1 MNLYLTQDKI
11 GTPTGGGAVTYHE
24 YKALGVLGGE
34 LHPVDSTR
42 VPAQPDPFMWDGLF
56 ANMILSMPLK
66 VQLAHIYAGCF
77 SATVHGLRER
87 GTKVSYTAAA
97 HDVGES
103 RKAFEDLGLQF
114 NLPHLTEKPLWDRYV
129 AGYLEADLVI
139 CPSFLSKACMESYG
153 AKNVVVIPHG
163 CDLPAKVVPR
173 PKRFTV
179 GYLGQAG
186 PDKGLRYLFEAWR
199 KLDLRDATLLIAG
212 KNIDSAL
219 PLWRR
224 YGGGNVRF
232 MGFVESVSTFYN
244 NVSLYVQPSV
254 TEGFGIEVL
263 EAMAHGRPVVCS
275 EGAGARDMVKIGENG
290 HRVPSRDAGAIADWI
305 LHHYK
310 NKDSGD
316 VEKMALSARATAEA
330 HTWEI
335 VRGWYAAAWRNILE
349 SKVEEFQKRD

>member
-1 MNLYLTQDKI
+1 M
-11 GTPTGGGAVTYHE
+11 
-24 YKALGVLGGE
+24 
-34 LHPVDSTR
+34 
-42 VPAQPDPFMWDGLF
+42 
-56 ANMILSMPLK
+56 
-66 VQLAHIYAGCF
+66 
-77 SATVHGLRER
+77 TVRGLRER

-129 AGYLEADLVI
+129 AGYLDADLVI
-139 CPSFLSKACMESYG
+139 CPSLLSKACMESYG

-163 CDLPAKVVPR
+163 CDLPAKVAPA

-232 MGFVESVSTFYN
+232 MGFVESVSTFYD

-263 EAMAHGRPVVCS
+263 EAMAHGRPVICS
-275 EGAGARDMVKIGENG
+275 EGAGARDMVKTGENG
-290 HRVPSRDAGAIADWI
+290 HRVPPRDAGAIADMI
-305 LHHYK
+305 MVHYE
-310 NKDSGD
+310 DR
-316 VEKMALSARATAEA
+316 ELATKMAPAARATAEA
-330 HTWEI
+330 HTWETI
-335 VRGWYAAAWRNILE
+335 RGRYRAAWEKL
-349 SKVEEFQKRD
+349 FA

>member
-1 MNLYLTQDKI
+1 MNLYLTQDRI

-24 YKALGVLGGE
+24 YKALESLGGE
-34 LHPVDSTR
+34 LHPMDSTR
-42 VPAQPDPFMWDGLF
+42 VPADASPFTWDDKF
-56 ANMILSMPLK
+56 ASVLSSMPLK
-66 VQLAHIYAGCF
+66 VSLAHIYAGCF
-77 SATVHGLRER
+77 SATVRALKER

-97 HDVGES
+97 HDINES

-139 CPSFLSKACMESYG
+139 CPSTLSKACMESYG
-153 AKNVVVIPHG
+153 AKKVVVIPHG
-163 CDLPAKVVPR
+163 CELPAKVAPP

-232 MGFVESVSTFYN
+232 MGFVESVSTFYD

-263 EAMAHGRPVVCS
+263 EAMAHGRPVICS
-275 EGAGARDMVKIGENG
+275 EGAGAKDMVNAGENG
-290 HRVPSRDAGAIADWI
+290 HLVPSRDASAIANLI
-305 LHHYK
+305 MVHH
-310 NKDSGD
+310 NDRD
-316 VEKMALSARATAEA
+316 LAPKMGPAARRTAEA

-335 VRGWYAAAWRNILE
+335 IRGRYLAAWKGL
-349 SKVEEFQKRD
+349 SS